1 VTHPAALTVHDLPVV
16 NASLNGLA
24 TILLVSGYVFVK
36 RRRVSAS
43 AVWYHAVLMIA
54 TVIVSAAFL
63 ACYLIYHAAVPPK
76 TTGVQAGL
84 LRRVYYGILIPHVI
98 LAAVMVPMILV
109 TLWRAYRRQW
119 ERHRRIARPTFWIW
133 LYVSVT
139 GVVIYWMLYHL
150 FPTMP
155 AQ

>member
-1 VTHPAALTVHDLPVV
+1 VTPLALTVQDLPVL
-16 NASLNGLA
+16 NASLNGVA
-24 TILLVSGYVFVK
+24 TVLLVAGYVFVK
-36 RRRVSAS
+36 RRRVNES
-43 AVWYHAVLMIA
+43 AVRYHAALMIA
-54 TVIVSAAFL
+54 TVVVSAAFL
-63 ACYLIYHAAVPPK
+63 TSYLTYHYKVGHKSSALEPGPLRTVYFAILVPH
-76 TTGVQAGL
+76 
-84 LRRVYYGILIPHVI
+84 II

-155 AQ
+155 KP

>member
-1 VTHPAALTVHDLPVV
+1 MTHLALTVHDLPVL

-24 TILLVSGYVFVK
+24 TVLLVAGYVFIK

-43 AVWYHAVLMIA
+43 AVRYHAATMIA
-54 TVIVSAAFL
+54 TVVVSAAFL
-63 ACYLIYHAAVPPK
+63 ASYLIYHAAVPPK
-76 TTGVQAGL
+76 TPGVQAGP
-84 LRRVYYGILIPHVI
+84 LRTVYYAILIPHVI

-119 ERHRRIARPTFWIW
+119 ERHRRLARPTFWIW

-155 AQ
+155 TQ